1 MKNTQ
6 FLILGAG
13 ISGLAFAYEKR
24 DSDYL
29 VLEKESLPGGLCQS
43 FYAPGFV
50 WDVAGHFFHFHSEE
64 TKQFVRQ
71 MLEGVELCNVTK
83 CAKIFYADQY
93 MSAPFQYNIHQ
104 LPAEEFMECLTD
116 LYFASEPVGEVSF
129 KEFVRQKFGR
139 GISDKFL
146 IPYNE
151 KLYACDL
158 DELERDSMG
167 KFLPKLTFD
176 MLMTFYRG
184 QKGTT
189 YNDFFLYPRE
199 GTMQLVN
206 SYMNRLDSSR
216 ILLNEAVS
224 SIDTANK
231 IVRTTK
237 GEYHYEHLIST
248 LPLNSFMQMS
258 QTGNPGLLHSNKIL
272 ILNLGF
278 DLPSRDKEV
287 NWIYFPGDEVF
298 YRVGFYN
305 NIAPREKMSLYV
317 EIGCR
322 SDETIDI
329 ENMLERTLVD
339 LKRVRIVDEHRLEN
353 YHPVIVEPAY
363 VHISKQGK
371 AETDRVIQTM
381 KHHDVHMLGRY
392 ARWEYSA
399 IDDSIEQAKELSQQ
413 I

>member
-1 MKNTQ
+1 MQNVKY
-6 FLILGAG
+6 LILGAG

-24 DSDYL
+24 DSDYV
-29 VLEKESLPGGLCQS
+29 VLERESVAGGLCQS

-64 TKQFVRQ
+64 TKRFVRQ
-71 MLEGVELCNVTK
+71 MLEGVELCNVDK
-83 CAKIFYADQY
+83 CAKIFYGDKY
-93 MSAPFQYNIHQ
+93 MAAPFQYNIHQ
-104 LPAEEFMECLTD
+104 LPTEEFMECLTD
-116 LYFASEPVGEVSF
+116 LYFASEPKEDVSF

-167 KFLPKLTFD
+167 KFLPKLTFE

-189 YNDFFLYPRE
+189 YNDYFLYPRE
-199 GTMQLVN
+199 GTMQLIN
-206 SYMNRLDSSR
+206 CYMKHLESER
-216 ILLNEAVS
+216 IHLNEAVTA
-224 SIDTANK
+224 IDIQNK
-231 IVRTTK
+231 TVCTSQ
-237 GEYHYEHLIST
+237 GEYHYEHLVST
-248 LPLNSFMQMS
+248 IPLNSFMRLS
-258 QTGNPGLLHSNKIL
+258 QTGDPDVLHSNKIV

-287 NWIYFPGDEVF
+287 NWVYFPGDEVF

-322 SDETIDI
+322 SDEKVDV
-329 ENMLERTLVD
+329 EQLLQRTLVD
-339 LKRVRIVDEHRLEN
+339 LKRVHIVDEHRLESF
-353 YHPVIVEPAY
+353 HPVVVEPAY
-363 VHISKQGK
+363 VHISKRGK
-371 AETDRVIQTM
+371 AETDRVIQEM
-381 KHHDVHMLGRY
+381 KACDVHMVGRY

-399 IDDSIEQAKELSQQ
+399 IDDSIEQAKELSIQV
-413 I
+413 